1 MSRLAGEGV
10 WRPASWANAPWRR
23 GWMRRMSALALLWC
37 AGGVLTYAAA
47 QGAFGGGAGRSV
59 GPPQRSVDEW
69 LVRLQQGSSVPS
81 FVGTYVVSAS
91 NGAMASARIWHL
103 CEGDLQ
109 LERVDALSGPPR
121 STFRRNDEVSLLLP
135 DAHVLRSE
143 QRAPGGRFPN
153 LLRPGADQAAAEHYT
168 AQETG
173 QDRVAGMTTDVV
185 VLKPVDQW
193 RFGYRIWSERR
204 TGLVLKTQTL
214 DGAGKVLEQ
223 SAFSEVQ
230 LDPPEPAVKTQLA
243 MPSTEGW
250 RKVRIERVRI
260 DAAREG
266 WRLEQPVPGF
276 EPQGCFRQSMG
287 ASNSVVQWVFS
298 DGLATVSIFIEPFDA
313 KRHVHAGVS
322 SLGAT
327 HAMSRRWPGAQG
339 PWWVTL
345 IGEVPRQTLTALLDN
360 LRHDK

>member
-1 MSRLAGEGV
+1 MG
-10 WRPASWANAPWRR
+10 
-23 GWMRRMSALALLWC
+23 ALALLWC
-37 AGGVLTYAAA
+37 AGGVLSAAAA
-47 QGAFGGGAGRSV
+47 QGAFGGGAVRV
-59 GPPQRSVDEW
+59 GPPQRNVDEW

-91 NGAMASARIWHL
+91 SAGMASARIWHL

-121 STFRRNDEVSLLLP
+121 STFRRNDEVSLILP
-135 DAHVLRSE
+135 DAHVVRTE
-143 QRAPGGRFPN
+143 QREPGGRFPN
-153 LLRPGADQAAAEHYT
+153 LLRPGADQAAAQHYT
-168 AQETG
+168 AQEAG
-173 QDRVAGMTTDVV
+173 QDRVAGLATDIV
-185 VLKPVDQW
+185 VLKPVDSW
-193 RFGYRIWSERR
+193 RYGYRIWSERR

-214 DGAGKVLEQ
+214 DASGRVLEQ

-230 LDPPEPAVKTQLA
+230 LNPPLQSVKAQLA
-243 MPSTEGW
+243 MPSTEGY
-250 RKVRIERVRI
+250 RKVRIERMRI

-266 WRLEQPVPGF
+266 WHLEQPVPGF

-287 ASNSVVQWVFS
+287 ASNTVVQWVFS
-298 DGLATVSIFIEPFDA
+298 DGLATVSMFIEPFDA

-327 HAMSRRWPGAQG
+327 HAMSRRWPDDQG

-360 LRHDK
+360 LRHSK